1 MAKAPEEGM
10 IDNATTLPMPV
21 GGTNTG
27 TEAALAYGITQ
38 NLINQFPELG
48 KVFELFVAGNITDAK
63 LAYYATDYY
72 KNLGQT
78 SKQRQGMKANQP
90 GVYQQEFDTFKITQR
105 KRLVA
110 AGVRDVSDA
119 TLQEAFDNGWS
130 EGQLDLAALKS
141 TTQPLGGSAL
151 ASADYIK
158 QYANQFGMSYA
169 AGDYASWSSSIFAGE
184 TTLEDIKSKV
194 RMDAK
199 SSYPAY
205 ADQIDKGVDLNSLAS
220 AYKNSISKILE
231 VDPDSVDYNN
241 PHLRK
246 ALQYVGADGKPATK
260 PLWQFEKELRSST
273 EWQYTQNAR
282 NELDSLSLKVLQD
295 WGLA

>member
-1 MAKAPEEGM
+1 MAE
-10 IDNATTLPMPV
+10 TT
-21 GGTNTG
+21 TG
-27 TEAALAYGITQ
+27 TDTATAYGITQ
-38 NLINQFPELG
+38 NLINQFPELA
-48 KVFELFVAGNITDAK
+48 KVYELFVAGNITDAK
-63 LAYYATDYY
+63 IAYYATDYY
-72 KNLGQT
+72 KKLNQT
-78 SKQRQGMKANQP
+78 AKTNQQLKANQP
-90 GVYQQEFDTFKITQR
+90 GVYDQSFNDYKIAQR
-105 KRLVA
+105 KRLTA

-119 TLQEAFDNGWS
+119 TLQSAFDSGWS
-130 EGQLDLAALKS
+130 DNQLDLAALKG

-184 TTLEDIKSKV
+184 TTLEDIKAKV
-194 RMDAK
+194 RTDAK
-199 SSYPAY
+199 STYPAY

-220 AYKNSISKILE
+220 AYKSSISKILE

-260 PLWQFEKELRSST
+260 PLWQFEKELRST
-273 EWQYTQNAR
+273 VDWQYTNNAR
-282 NELDSLSLKVLQD
+282 DTMDSLSLKVLKD

>member
-1 MAKAPEEGM
+1 MAETPSGT
-10 IDNATTLPMPV
+10 DTAT
-21 GGTNTG
+21 
-27 TEAALAYGITQ
+27 AYGITQ
-38 NLINQFPELG
+38 NLINQFPELT
-48 KVFELFVAGNITDAK
+48 KVYELFVAGNITDAK

-72 KNLGQT
+72 KKLNQT
-78 SKQRQGMKANQP
+78 AKTNQQLKANQP
-90 GVYQQEFDTFKITQR
+90 GVYDQTFNDYKTTQR
-105 KRLVA
+105 KRLTA

-119 TLQEAFDNGWS
+119 TLQAAFDAGWS
-130 EGQLDLAALKS
+130 ENQLDLAALKG

-158 QYANQFGMSYA
+158 QYANQFGMSYG

-231 VDPDSVDYNN
+231 VDPDSITYND

-246 ALQYVGADGKPATK
+246 ALQYVGTDGKPATK
-260 PLWQFEKELRSST
+260 PLWQFEKELRST
-273 EWQYTQNAR
+273 VEWQYTQNAR

>member
-1 MAKAPEEGM
+1 MAE
-10 IDNATTLPMPV
+10 TT
-21 GGTNTG
+21 TG
-27 TEAALAYGITQ
+27 TDTATAYGITQ
-38 NLINQFPELG
+38 NLINQFPELA
-48 KVFELFVAGNITDAK
+48 KVYELFVAGNVTDAK

-72 KNLGQT
+72 KKLNQT
-78 SKQRQGMKANQP
+78 AKTNQQLKANQP
-90 GVYQQEFDTFKITQR
+90 GVYDQSFNDYKIAQR
-105 KRLVA
+105 KRLTA

-119 TLQEAFDNGWS
+119 TLQSAFDSGWS
-130 EGQLDLAALKS
+130 DNQLDLAALKG

-158 QYANQFGMSYA
+158 QYANQFGMSYT

-231 VDPDSVDYNN
+231 VDPDSIDYNN

-246 ALQYVGADGKPATK
+246 ALQYVGTDGKPATK

-282 NELDSLSLKVLQD
+282 NELDSLSLKVLKD